1 MMDREQVV
9 RLLRDMQD
17 SPGFYND
24 IAKKD
29 VILDYCVGHGKPPQL
44 SVQFV
49 QIIGIDR
56 VLLNE
61 IFLDTLE
68 MLKKEHAINTLYA
81 SQNSINRG
89 NDPILSIY

>member
-1 MMDREQVV
+1 MDREQVV
-9 RLLRDMQD
+9 KLLRDIQN

-24 IAKKD
+24 IIKKD
-29 VILDYCVGHGKPPQL
+29 VILNYCVEHSKSPQL
-44 SVQFV
+44 SIQFV
-49 QIIGIDR
+49 QIISINR

-68 MLKKEHAINTLYA
+68 MLKKEHTINILYA

-89 NDPILSIY
+89 NNSILLIY

>member
-1 MMDREQVV
+1 MMDREQIVK
-9 RLLRDMQD
+9 LLRDIQN

-29 VILDYCVGHGKPPQL
+29 VILNYCVEHGKSPQL
-44 SVQFV
+44 SIQFV
-49 QIIGIDR
+49 QIISINR

-68 MLKKEHAINTLYA
+68 MLKKEHTINILYA

-89 NDPILSIY
+89 NNPILLIY

>member
-1 MMDREQVV
+1 MDREQVV
-9 RLLRDMQD
+9 RLLRDIQN

-29 VILDYCVGHGKPPQL
+29 VILDYCVGHGKSPQL

-49 QIIGIDR
+49 RIISIDR
-56 VLLNE
+56 VLLDE

-68 MLKKEHAINTLYA
+68 MLKKEHAVNTLYA
-81 SQNSINRG
+81 SQDSING
-89 NDPILSIY
+89 GDNPILSIY